1 MRSKL
6 IILAIVALTFFVSAH
21 RLNTRGIS
29 RQVRYHYHPQYYVV
43 GTGFRKPE
51 KTFASIDKS
60 NQMQPKFVKN
70 TVFFLHGIGRKR
82 SNIQKRSVHTKRGS
96 NKQNRNF
103 EKRGSQLD
111 ALRFLFKN
119 KNMKSRIGSRF

>member
-6 IILAIVALTFFVSAH
+6 IILTIFVLIAFLSAH
-21 RLNTRGIS
+21 RLNTRAIS
-29 RQVRYHYHPQYYVV
+29 RQVRFHHHPQYYVV

-51 KTFASIDKS
+51 KTFASIDRS
-60 NQMQPKFVKN
+60 NQMRPKFVKN
-70 TVFFLHGIGRKR
+70 SLFFLHGIGRR
-82 SNIQKRSVHTKRGS
+82 NIEKRSVHTKRDS
-96 NKQNRNF
+96 NKKDQNF

-119 KNMKSRIGSRF
+119 DNMKSRIGPRF

>member
-1 MRSKL
+1 MSVGAFLMDKKARS
-6 IILAIVALTFFVSAH
+6 
-21 RLNTRGIS
+21 S
-29 RQVRYHYHPQYYVV
+29 RVRYHYHPQYYVV

-70 TVFFLHGIGRKR
+70 TVFFLHGIGRR
-82 SNIQKRSVHTKRGS
+82 NVQKRSVHMKRNS
-96 NKQNRNF
+96 QKQESQNF

-111 ALRFLFKN
+111 ALRFLLKT